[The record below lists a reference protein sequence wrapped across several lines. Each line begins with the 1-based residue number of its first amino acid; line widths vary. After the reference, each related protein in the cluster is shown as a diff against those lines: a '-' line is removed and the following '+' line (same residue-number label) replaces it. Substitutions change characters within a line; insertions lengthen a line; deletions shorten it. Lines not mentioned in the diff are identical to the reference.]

1 MHQQSMKMETGVS
14 ELEWKVSKM
23 PFMYLNAYG
32 PPEVAAVG
40 RLNGNTLA
48 VASSY
53 GVCILDNKHRWK
65 QFGSPA
71 EEKTFSIVA
80 MTWWEGAHHVNSHAS
95 PVVDDELGDLLV
107 AIIQSNNGR
116 QYLSCWSPHR

>member
-1 MHQQSMKMETGVS
+1 
-14 ELEWKVSKM
+14 
-23 PFMYLNAYG
+23 LNAYG
-32 PPEVAAVG
+32 PPQVAAVG
-40 RLNGNTLA
+40 RLQGNTFA
-48 VASSY
+48 VASDC
-53 GVCILDNKHRWK
+53 GVCILDNKNRWK

-80 MTWWEGAHHVNSHAS
+80 MTWWEGTEGKGFSNGPAEEES
-95 PVVDDELGDLLV
+95 GDLLV

>member
-1 MHQQSMKMETGVS
+1 METGVS
-14 ELEWKVSKM
+14 ELEWNISKL

-32 PPEVAAVG
+32 PPEVATVG

-53 GVCILDNKHRWK
+53 GVCILDNKQRWK

-71 EEKTFSIVA
+71 EERTFSIVA
-80 MTWWEGAHHVNSHAS
+80 MTWWEGTHQSSHMNSS
-95 PVVDDELGDLLV
+95 VSTIDEESDDLLV
-107 AIIQSNNGR
+107 AVIQSNNGR